1 MAYNK
6 GISASALAE
15 VLNYLKKNPN
25 MVKFNNGGEYPPY
38 LFDDPSQGD
47 INAVSSMDY
56 SSSLFQNE
64 FQNPFGQGYNPYE
77 INLDMGASLDGGG
90 DPYLDYLMS
99 KKKRELSRSEIDYMR
114 DAGLEPGVTKTWT
127 NDNPDVS
134 DFSTNKWDRRVSR
147 ESGVGSNLDI
157 TKTWSIDNPDMPDDR
172 WDKRQMKEQGQGVYK
187 GALYSDS
194 ESNYPY
200 FDPIRR
206 AERQGDRNQNRIER
220 QERRDI
226 RQFNRQ
232 NDKDPQGMFSSDE
245 FRNPEGKELVWRE
258 NTGQLPEGM
267 KGDWYVPS
275 AKEERKAERKE
286 KMDNFMSNDNAF
298 NALAGISAVG
308 HLVGGLFGTARD
320 AMNLAGSMKRNRY
333 MEDWYRQQLQK
344 ERNKFT
350 PISQTSNTNYLGGMS
365 YGEHGGEMSI
375 SLPMFQFG
383 DTMESTPVTG
393 DEPKELTPK
402 EKKEIE
408 RFGVINTIRGYYK
421 HLDPSTQNVIDPGV
435 IDFGGK
441 KTFKNEGGKYVD
453 VKREVDKK
461 TGVVSYRIGTTTPF
475 EANMD
480 NAVDTGIHLGDND
493 NVMIV
498 FRDHP
503 KYGSMPVVVGTG
515 DKSDKWA
522 REFNKSHASFVEGK
536 RGQLGAYYDLAPRD
550 QKPDEVV
557 KRYTDWR
564 AGLGEFGSGTS
575 TEVPATETTVPT
587 QRYGGLFKSVESFM
601 GGGEYHTMPDGTK
614 MPGAEHGMADNPHF
628 QEGQYIEFEYGG
640 KMYKGTIARNSNG
653 KIYLK

>member
-15 VLNYLKKNPN
+15 VLNYLKRNPS
-25 MVKFNNGGEYPPY
+25 MVKFDNGGEYPPY
-38 LFDDPSQGD
+38 LFSDPSQGD
-47 INAVSSMDY
+47 INAVSPMDY
-56 SSSLFQNE
+56 SSPLFPNE
-64 FQNPFGQGYNPYE
+64 FQNTFGQGFDQYE
-77 INLDMGASLDGGG
+77 ISPNMGVSLDGG
-90 DPYLDYLMS
+90 DPFLDYLMS
-99 KKKRELSRSEIDYMR
+99 LKKSELSRFNKEYIR
-114 DAGLEPGVTKTWT
+114 DAGAIPGLNITKTWT
-127 NDNPDVS
+127 NSSDAPDS
-134 DFSTNKWDRRVSR
+134 PISGWDRKNR
-147 ESGVGSNLDI
+147 EAGIGNNLNI

-172 WDKRQMKEQGQGVYK
+172 WDKRQIREQGQGIYN
-187 GALYSDS
+187 GALYSDYGS
-194 ESNYPY
+194 EYPY
-200 FDPIRR
+200 FDPVRR
-206 AERQGDRNQNRIER
+206 AERQSERSQGRIER

-226 RQFNRQ
+226 RQFNRM

-245 FRNPEGKELVWRE
+245 FRNPEGRELVWRE

-286 KMDNFMSNDNAF
+286 RMNNFMGSDKAF

-320 AMNLAGSMKRNRY
+320 AMGVVGSMKRNRY

-350 PISQTSNTNYLGGMS
+350 PISQTANANYLGGMS
-365 YGEHGGEMSI
+365 YGEHGGEMGI
-375 SLPMFQFG
+375 SLPVLQYG
-383 DTMESTPVTG
+383 DIMTSTPDNG
-393 DEPKELTPK
+393 DEPKELT
-402 EKKEIE
+402 KKEREELE
-408 RFGVINTIRGYYK
+408 RFSVINTLRGYYR

-461 TGVVSYRIGTTTPF
+461 TGAVSYRIGTTSPF
-475 EANMD
+475 EVDMD
-480 NAVDTGIHLGDND
+480 KALDSGIHLGDND

-498 FRDHP
+498 FRDNP

-522 REFNKSHASFVEGK
+522 REFNKTHASFVEGK

-557 KRYTDWR
+557 KRYMDWR
-564 AGLGEFGSGTS
+564 AELGEFGSGTS
-575 TEVPATETTVPT
+575 NEVPATETTVPT
-587 QRYGGLFKSVESFM
+587 QRYGGLFKSVTSFM